1 MKSRYDRPRLIHQTH
16 VRLILEAPPLKEGTG
31 KELRRL
37 HDIVTQHLRA
47 LKSMEYDPSGPFIT
61 SILELKLD
69 TTTLFEWQKHSQS
82 KAEVPHYQE
91 LLTFIDLRAQA
102 SEGSATAT
110 AASKRVRN
118 EPAPPK
124 RTPATGRSVASF
136 ASNHD
141 TVSSP
146 CILCQNEKHPLYVCP
161 KFKPLSH
168 DQKVSL
174 LRDNNLCMN
183 CLSSGHFVKQCKS
196 VHKCRKCQRPHLTLL
211 HVDKP
216 TADKPTDDNPTEAR
230 VPSHPAV
237 KLKSSLLLMMCRV
250 LVSAPDGSTV
260 EARALLDNA
269 SSASF
274 ISERLVQSLCLPR
287 TRQSVRVSGIG
298 GMSHGS
304 PTQYISNFRISAV
317 KSARRKID
325 ITAVIV
331 PKVTCDLPV
340 HPVPFDSKWKHLT
353 SLSS

>member
-1 MKSRYDRPRLIHQTH
+1 MSVHERGNLTNAEKLIYLQHALKDGSVKSTIEGFSQSGEHYGEATECLKSRYDRPRLIHQTH

-37 HDIVTQHLRA
+37 HNIVTQHLRA
-47 LKSMEYDPSGPFIT
+47 FKSMEYDPSGPFIT

-82 KAEVPHYQE
+82 KAEVPHHQE

-102 SEGSATAT
+102 SKGSVT
-110 AASKRVRN
+110 AASKRFRN
-118 EPAPPK
+118 EPASSK
-124 RTPATGRSVASF
+124 KTPATGRSVASF

-146 CILCQNEKHPLYVCP
+146 CILCQNEKRPLYVCP

-196 VHKCRKCQRPHLTLL
+196 VHKYRKCPRPHHTLL

-216 TADKPTDDNPTEAR
+216 PDDNPTEAR

-237 KLKSSLLLMMCRV
+237 KLKSSLLLMTCRV

-260 EARALLDNA
+260 EARALP
-269 SSASF
+269 
-274 ISERLVQSLCLPR
+274 IMH
-287 TRQSVRVSGIG
+287 RQ
-298 GMSHGS
+298 
-304 PTQYISNFRISAV
+304 PLLFRNV
-317 KSARRKID
+317 
-325 ITAVIV
+325 
-331 PKVTCDLPV
+331 
-340 HPVPFDSKWKHLT
+340 
-353 SLSS
+353 